1 METLATS
8 FRLLGDATRLRL
20 LRLVAREELTAG
32 ELTQIVSGGQSTVS
46 RHLALLRDAGLVAE
60 RKEGR
65 FVFYSLTAEAAREGG
80 PWAGLVAK
88 LAAAEDEYGDV
99 ARLADVV
106 RARREDESKSVPGAG
121 KAPFVPGRS
130 WAAWAQALCWLVP
143 PGMRV
148 LDLGCGDGELTLEI
162 ARFAAE
168 VVGVDRN
175 PALLARATA
184 LAERRGV
191 RNAKFVKGD
200 VHSLEFPDA
209 AFDLV
214 VVAQAL
220 HSVER
225 PANALAEA
233 ARVLAPGA
241 RILVLDLLPHSQE
254 WVREKLHHQ
263 CLGFS
268 ADEIATLLR
277 GAGFAGVEVERVAA
291 RPREP
296 FQVVLA
302 IGLRK
307 VGRSGRRRISR

>member
-1 METLATS
+1 METLASS

-20 LRLVAREELTAG
+20 LRLVAKEELTAG

-46 RHLALLRDAGLVAE
+46 RHLAMLRDAGLVAE
-60 RKEGR
+60 RKAGR
-65 FVFYSLTAEAAREGG
+65 FVFYSLTPEASREGG
-80 PWAGLVAK
+80 PWGGLVAK
-88 LAAAEDEYGDV
+88 LCGAEDDHGDV
-99 ARLADVV
+99 ARLADVI
-106 RARREDESKSVPGAG
+106 RARREDDAKSTEGAG

-148 LDLGCGDGELTLEI
+148 LDVGCGDGELTLEI
-162 ARFAAE
+162 ARFASE
-168 VVGVDRN
+168 VVGVDAN
-175 PALLARATA
+175 AALVARATA
-184 LAERRGV
+184 LAAKRGV

-200 VHSLEFPDA
+200 VHALEFADA
-209 AFDLV
+209 SFDLV
-214 VVAQAL
+214 VVSQTL
-220 HSVER
+220 HSLEN
-225 PANALAEA
+225 PAKALTDA
-233 ARVLAPGA
+233 ARVLAPGS

-254 WVREKLHHQ
+254 WVREKLHHK
-263 CLGFS
+263 CLGFTT
-268 ADEIATLLR
+268 DELSTLLH

-307 VGRSGRRRISR
+307 VGRPGRRRISR